1 MYVMRNLSVIA
12 LLMLLPAAGAFAQ
25 NEEQDTLPF
34 EQEVVKKIFGK
45 NKTLLFFECL
55 KIYKDE
61 SFDFVSLLNEYETEK
76 QPWFSE
82 RLSLLKQYSEQFES
96 LDEQRMY
103 SLSKRLIAS
112 DREYTKYQMRYYRR
126 MIRVLGV
133 ARTAQ
138 FFQLD
143 NYIEQATR
151 AYMQNDIPFIKQLE
165 SHRLPEH
172 PPLVSK

>member
-1 MYVMRNLSVIA
+1 MRNLLIIG
-12 LLMLLPAAGAFAQ
+12 LLMLFPFATALAQ
-25 NEEQDTLPF
+25 NEQDSIPF
-34 EQEVVKKIFGK
+34 EQVVVEKIFGK

-61 SFDFVSLLNEYETEK
+61 SFEFVTVLNDYETEK
-76 QPWFSE
+76 HPWFLE
-82 RLSLLKQYSEQFES
+82 RLYLLKIYNEQFES
-96 LDEQRMY
+96 LDEQKMF
-103 SLSKRLIAS
+103 SLTKRLIAS

-126 MIRVLGV
+126 MIKVLGV

-151 AYMQNDIPFIKQLE
+151 AYLQNNIPFIKQLE
-165 SHRLPEH
+165 SHRLPEQ
-172 PPLVSK
+172 PPLVIK

>member
-1 MYVMRNLSVIA
+1 MRNPFVIT
-12 LLMLLPAAGAFAQ
+12 LLMLLPATSAFSQ
-25 NEEQDTLPF
+25 EVQELQDTIPA
-34 EQEVVKKIFGK
+34 EQTVVEKIFGK

-61 SFDFVSLLNEYETEK
+61 SFDFVTVLNDYETEK
-76 QPWFSE
+76 QPWLAE
-82 RLSLLKQYSEQFES
+82 RLSLLQIYNEQFES
-96 LDEQRMY
+96 LDEQKMFA
-103 SLSKRLIAS
+103 LTKRLIAS
-112 DREYTKYQMRYYRR
+112 DREYTKYQMRFYRR

-151 AYMQNDIPFIKQLE
+151 AYLQNDIPFIKQLE
-165 SHRLPEH
+165 SHRVPEH
-172 PPLVSK
+172 PPLVIK